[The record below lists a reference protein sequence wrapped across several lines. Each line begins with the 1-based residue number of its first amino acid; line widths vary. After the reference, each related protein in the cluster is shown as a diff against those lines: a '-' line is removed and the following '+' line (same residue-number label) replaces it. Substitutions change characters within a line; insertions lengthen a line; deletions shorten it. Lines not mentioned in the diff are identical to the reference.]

1 MEIQGII
8 LNTKIGDDDI
18 EQVPTRNGYGEALIE
33 LGEKDERIVVLTG
46 DLAES
51 TRVLEFAKRFPGR
64 FIECGVAEQNMM
76 GVAAGLALTGKIPFI
91 SSYAVFSPGRSWD
104 QLRVS
109 VCYSKAGVKVAGAH
123 TGISVGP
130 DGATHQ
136 ALEDIAI
143 TRVLPNLTVIVPC
156 DYLETK
162 KATLALAYKDGPVY
176 FRFGREK
183 TPVMTTNETLFEIGK
198 AEIFRDGV
206 DAVIIGSGPVLYNGL
221 MAAQLLEK
229 EGLSVM
235 VVNNHTIK
243 PIDRKTI
250 AQAAKKCGAVVTL
263 EEHQTMG
270 GCGSAVVEV
279 LAEECPVP
287 VEMVGMPNCFGE
299 SGEPNE
305 LIEKYGMD
313 VQSVVR
319 AVRKVVNR
327 KISKL

>member
-1 MEIQGII
+1 
-8 LNTKIGDDDI
+8 
-18 EQVPTRNGYGEALIE
+18 
-33 LGEKDERIVVLTG
+33 
-46 DLAES
+46 
-51 TRVLEFAKRFPGR
+51 
-64 FIECGVAEQNMM
+64 
-76 GVAAGLALTGKIPFI
+76 
-91 SSYAVFSPGRSWD
+91 
-104 QLRVS
+104 
-109 VCYSKAGVKVAGAH
+109 
-123 TGISVGP
+123 
-130 DGATHQ
+130 
-136 ALEDIAI
+136 
-143 TRVLPNLTVIVPC
+143 
-156 DYLETK
+156 
-162 KATLALAYKDGPVY
+162 
-176 FRFGREK
+176 
-183 TPVMTTNETLFEIGK
+183 MTTNETPFEIGK

-299 SGEPNE
+299 SGEPDE

-313 VQSVVR
+313 IQSVVR